1 MKKYLISNEGT
12 FYKANL
18 HCHTTFSDGQLTPEQ
33 VKEHYLKL
41 GYSVV
46 AYTDHDLMVCH
57 QHLTDENFVALN
69 GFEVEFWEKDRPA
82 KSWPFRH
89 ECHLNFIGL
98 DPGNEIQPFWH
109 RSKYIIGN
117 NHLRHLGKF
126 DENEPDFERWYDQ
139 YCISRMMREGRE
151 KGFFVTYNHPGWSR
165 EDYSFYSGY
174 EGMNALE
181 IMNGAGIINGYND
194 YAIRPYDD
202 LLRQGKKIL
211 AIAGDDNHNR
221 VPLDSVY
228 SDSGVCWTMIK
239 AKKLTYK
246 AITDA
251 MLKGDLYAS
260 EGPEIYELYVED
272 NKVYIKC
279 SEARRIVLTRYSK
292 NCAIATMKD
301 GVPLTE
307 ASFDV
312 SSDKGVFF
320 RLTVTDL
327 KGKMAFTNAYFH
339 EDL

>member
-1 MKKYLISNEGT
+1 MRKYLISNVGT

-98 DPGNEIQPFWH
+98 DPDNEIQPFWH

-165 EDYSFYSGY
+165 EDYSLYSGY

-181 IMNGAGIINGYND
+181 IMNGSGIINGYDD

-239 AKKLTYK
+239 AEKLTYK
-246 AITDA
+246 SITDA

-260 EGPEIYELYVED
+260 EGPEIHELYVED

-279 SEARRIVLTRYSK
+279 SEAQRIVLTRYSK

>member
-1 MKKYLISNEGT
+1 MRKHLISNTGT

-18 HCHTTFSDGQLTPEQ
+18 HCHTTFSDGNLTPEQ

-46 AYTDHDLMVCH
+46 AFTDHDLMVCH
-57 QHLTDENFVALN
+57 QHLTDNKFVALN

-98 DPGNEIQPFWH
+98 DQDNDIQPFWH

-126 DENEPDFERWYDQ
+126 DENEPDFERWYDE

-165 EDYSFYSGY
+165 EDYSLYSGY
-174 EGMNALE
+174 EGMNAIE
-181 IMNGAGIINGYND
+181 IMNGAGIICGYND
-194 YAIRPYDD
+194 YAIRPYDE

-221 VPLDSVY
+221 TPLTSPY

-239 AKKLTYK
+239 AEKLTYK

-251 MLKGDLYAS
+251 MLKGDLYSS

-272 NKVYIKC
+272 NKVTIKC
-279 SEARRIVLTRYSK
+279 SDAQSITINRAGRK
-292 NCAIATMKD
+292 NAMVSMEN
-301 GVPLTE
+301 GVPVTE
-307 ASFDV
+307 ATFDLH
-312 SSDKGVFF
+312 DAKHGYF

-327 KGKMAFTNAYFH
+327 KGKQAFTNAYFP

>member
-1 MKKYLISNEGT
+1 MRKYLISNVGT

-18 HCHTTFSDGQLTPEQ
+18 HCHTTFSDGKLTPEQ
-33 VKEHYLKL
+33 VKEHYKKL

-46 AYTDHDLMVCH
+46 AFTDHDLMVCH

-98 DPGNEIQPFWH
+98 DPDNEIQPFWH

-151 KGFFVTYNHPGWSR
+151 KGFFVSYNHPGWSR
-165 EDYSFYSGY
+165 EDYPLYSTY

-181 IMNGAGIINGYND
+181 IMNGSGIINGYDD

-239 AKKLTYK
+239 AEKLTYK
-246 AITDA
+246 SITDA

-260 EGPEIYELYVED
+260 EGPEIHELYVED

-279 SEARRIVLTRYSK
+279 SEAQKITLTRYSK
-292 NCAIATMKD
+292 KAGIAVMENGT
-301 GVPLTE
+301 PLTE
-307 ASFDV
+307 ASFDI